1 MIHTPLLIV
10 ALFLAQAPIV
20 PPPVVL
26 HDRNI
31 PAPERGRRIE
41 QSVICRKDDRIAV
54 TVVEGH
60 VTAIHVDGRPDAEA
74 LAMTTNA
81 IGDAKIA
88 WVNLTCYEKSVML
101 APYDKAG
108 GLLGALTLRYRK

>member
-1 MIHTPLLIV
+1 MTYPLLVI
-10 ALFLAQAPIV
+10 AAMSFAQAPIV
-20 PPPVVL
+20 PAPTL
-26 HDRNI
+26 NDRNP
-31 PAPERGRRIE
+31 PAPEHGRRIE

-54 TVVEGH
+54 TVADGR
-60 VTAIHVDGRPDAEA
+60 VTAIQVDGQPDAEA

>member
-1 MIHTPLLIV
+1 MIPMLVFV
-10 ALFLAQAPIV
+10 ALSVAQAPIV
-20 PPPVVL
+20 PPPTL
-26 HDRNI
+26 NDSN
-31 PAPERGRRIE
+31 PAAAEHGRRIE

-54 TVVEGH
+54 TVADGR
-60 VTAIHVDGRPDAEA
+60 VTAIQIDGRPDAEA

-88 WVNLTCYEKSVML
+88 SFNLTCYERSVML